1 MHQILIILGKVV
13 IGPFNLVKNKVS
25 QTVSNYRWLK
35 GSEDADQAKPPCVHL
50 LSLILQVQWILS
62 MAVVVVVKVVS
73 IPPILLLLLLFVIKN
88 IIILHHHQHSQLI
101 FLIIDPLLQTV
112 YFLNHYFQPIHSILL
127 HFMIIHPFSIKNQDS
142 PPPFSFSLSLFCMP
156 SFFFIYAHTH
166 LHTHMYIYF
175 HICIHIKNKL
185 VSFSIVHNTSYNRQ
199 HSLVFTGHKQHILN
213 HPPFLIHDII

>member
-142 PPPFSFSLSLFCMP
+142 PPLSLSLSL
-156 SFFFIYAHTH
+156 SFVCPLFFLYMHIHTYTLTCIYIFTYAYTLKINLSRSLSYTTHHTIDNTH
-166 LHTHMYIYF
+166 LYSQVI
-175 HICIHIKNKL
+175 N
-185 VSFSIVHNTSYNRQ
+185 NTY
-199 HSLVFTGHKQHILN
+199 
-213 HPPFLIHDII
+213 

>member
-1 MHQILIILGKVV
+1 MHQTLIILGKVA

-50 LSLILQVQWILS
+50 LSLILQVLWILS
-62 MAVVVVVKVVS
+62 MVVVVVVVIVVKVVF

-88 IIILHHHQHSQLI
+88 IIIKHHHQYSQII

-142 PPPFSFSLSLFCMP
+142 PLSLSLLYAL
-156 SFFFIYAHTH
+156 FFFYIFIYAHTH
-166 LHTHMYIYF
+166 IHTHMYIYF

-185 VSFSIVHNTSYNRQ
+185 VSFYRT
-199 HSLVFTGHKQHILN
+199 
-213 HPPFLIHDII
+213 

>member
-142 PPPFSFSLSLFCMP
+142 PPFLFLSLSLLYAL
-156 SFFFIYAHTH
+156 FFFYICTYTPTHSHVYIFSHMHTH
-166 LHTHMYIYF
+166 
-175 HICIHIKNKL
+175 
-185 VSFSIVHNTSYNRQ
+185 
-199 HSLVFTGHKQHILN
+199 
-213 HPPFLIHDII
+213 